1 MKKSLKAIFCIL
13 LSMLLLVPILSV
25 TAKVESPLSIWVAAD
40 THYRPLS
47 ALKPLTAYDDL
58 PSNPLYRHA
67 NSKGMLT
74 YEADAILDKL
84 FSDFENSSSNILLLP
99 GDLSEDG
106 FWAEHLAFAEKLRQF
121 KARTGKQIFVIPGN
135 HDIRTSD
142 SQNRLN
148 LDDFL
153 DIYADFGYNQ
163 AIAKHSG
170 SGSYTAELEN
180 GYRLIAIDACIY
192 REDGSYIS
200 PDLLAW
206 IEAQATAAKNDG
218 KKLVGMVHHSV
229 LDHFGIQSV
238 AGSMLSISDARKN
251 ASKFADWGIKYMFTG
266 HVHAND
272 ISMAVSDNENRIYD
286 IQTGSLLTYPNAY
299 REVTFKTDEVK
310 VETKYIDNI
319 DMSLLPEG
327 YSQAQLDM
335 IQNNFSAYSFGYFKA
350 GLNSVIYDMSDLTN
364 KLARSLKIEQGTS
377 AYDALNTVINTAVAA
392 LNLPLYDTAN
402 TPELDS
408 VEEIA
413 AQAGLTLDASDH
425 ANAFELIGA
434 IYAEHLAGDEDLTL
448 ESPEVTLLVQSI
460 NAALVYAMSNIP
472 ADLAASLF
480 TGIGLPITGGNI
492 RESLYIQAVKQIYA
506 KTASKKILKEFVN
519 PLLGSFISDSFAPGD
534 LNETL
539 EPYGATWDVTGKP
552 AIISETGYYLNIVFR
567 LFGIVLN
574 AVKALMIV

>member
-1 MKKSLKAIFCIL
+1 MKKSLKAILCIL
-13 LSMLLLVPILSV
+13 LSVLLLVPILGA
-25 TAKVESPLSIWVAAD
+25 TAKEEVPLSVWVAAD

-58 PSNPLYRHA
+58 PGNPLYRHA

-84 FSDFENSSSNILLLP
+84 FSDFENASSNILLLP

-106 FWAEHLAFAEKLRQF
+106 FWAEHLAFAEKLRQL

-148 LDDFL
+148 LADFL

-192 REDGSYIS
+192 REDGSNIS

-206 IEAQATAAKNDG
+206 IEEQAVAAKNDG

-238 AGSMLSISDARKN
+238 TGNMLNISDARKN
-251 ASKFADWGIKYMFTG
+251 ATKFADWGIKYMFTG

-272 ISMAVSDNENRIYD
+272 ISMAVSDNGNRIYD

-299 REVTFKTDEVK
+299 REVTFKTDAVK
-310 VETKYIDNI
+310 VETKYINNI
-319 DMSLLPEG
+319 NMSLLPEG

-335 IQNNFSAYSFGYFKA
+335 IQNNFYAYSFGYFKA
-350 GLNSVIYDMSDLTN
+350 GLNSVIYDISELTN
-364 KLARSLKIEQGTS
+364 KLARSLKIEQGTT
-377 AYDALNTVINTAVAA
+377 AYNALSTAINTVGAA

-402 TPELDS
+402 TPEVDS

-413 AQAGLTLDASDH
+413 AKAGLTIDTSDY
-425 ANAFELIGA
+425 ANAFEIVGA

-448 ESPEVTLLVQSI
+448 TSPEVTLLGQSI

-472 ADLAASLF
+472 ADLANSLF
-480 TGIGLPITGGNI
+480 TGIGLPIAGDSI
-492 RESLYIQAVKQIYA
+492 RDNLYTQAVRQIYA
-506 KTASKKILKEFVN
+506 KTAAKKILKEFVN

-552 AIISETGYYLNIVFR
+552 AIISDTGYVMNIIFK
-567 LFGIVLN
+567 LFGIVVN
-574 AVKALMIV
+574 SVKVLWSV